1 MRLVNQGFVL
11 TSSDSR
17 VRTPVTGHDRLRDV
31 RSALEAG
38 MTNVEQDGRVA
49 LITGGSRGIGA
60 AVARLLASRGLRVA
74 VNYRSSRDEA
84 DGAVASIASAGGRA
98 MAVQADVRDRP
109 AVLGMVEQV
118 RDSLG
123 GVEVLVHS
131 ALIPYA
137 IKSYDLFLWVV

>member
-17 VRTPVTGHDRLRDV
+17 VRTPATGHDRLRDV

-60 AVARLLASRGLRVA
+60 AVARLLASRGMRVA

-84 DGAVASIASAGGRA
+84 AGVVASIATTSD
-98 MAVQADVRDRP
+98 QAKTKQTDERDRP

-118 RDSLG
+118 RD
-123 GVEVLVHS
+123 
-131 ALIPYA
+131 
-137 IKSYDLFLWVV
+137 